1 MNKPRYAK
9 IAFCGIILTA
19 VFWYGL
25 AQAQP
30 VNSESEQNSTLEVG
44 RDDPFANFLSNEK
57 STAQKVS
64 QTSQP
69 VEEKPELFLETIT
82 LKSLS
87 AESFKAVIEGMSSP
101 YGHVSIDKNSNTLII
116 YDTKEALAKIREL
129 VPPKEIV
136 TENLVQRSY
145 RIVYANINEV
155 EKTLRTFISKSGS
168 LSSNPS
174 TSNILVVDFESNIK
188 VIDNFV
194 KEIDRPM
201 QQVLVEVKPELL
213 VETVTLKFL
222 DAKNLKTAIAS
233 MSSKYGSIFIDDKS
247 NSLIV
252 CDTKENLEKIL
263 AQIRKADKTP
273 QQIMIEVV
281 ILDVKLNDETEIG
294 VNWDFLT
301 TKYNKN
307 LGNDSKIGTSFRQSL
322 GFSDTVTAI
331 AETAT
336 TIADATAWNTI
347 GTGSDFS
354 LISGDIRN
362 VVHLLQEKNNVEIL
376 ASPRVMVLSGKESTI
391 KAVEEIPYR
400 EQSDTSQG
408 GATAMTSTQFKNVG
422 VTLKVGATLTDG
434 NSILLNVEG
443 TQNVQTGTSVVSGV
457 TGTPIID
464 TREIQSSLLMKDG
477 QILVIGGLRRKET
490 QKQTNQL
497 PILGDLPII
506 GFAFRATDTI
516 QNNSELLVILS
527 PHIYTGEKL
536 GDVEMEKFNEI
547 TKRPLLI
554 IPEAVEKKK
563 EEEKEKARIAKEA
576 EKIEK
581 AKKAKEAKKAEE
593 ANKKAKTAKKQKS
606 E

>member
-1 MNKPRYAK
+1 
-9 IAFCGIILTA
+9 
-19 VFWYGL
+19 
-25 AQAQP
+25 
-30 VNSESEQNSTLEVG
+30 
-44 RDDPFANFLSNEK
+44 
-57 STAQKVS
+57 
-64 QTSQP
+64 
-69 VEEKPELFLETIT
+69 
-82 LKSLS
+82 
-87 AESFKAVIEGMSSP
+87 
-101 YGHVSIDKNSNTLII
+101 
-116 YDTKEALAKIREL
+116 
-129 VPPKEIV
+129 
-136 TENLVQRSY
+136 
-145 RIVYANINEV
+145 
-155 EKTLRTFISKSGS
+155 
-168 LSSNPS
+168 
-174 TSNILVVDFESNIK
+174 
-188 VIDNFV
+188 
-194 KEIDRPM
+194 
-201 QQVLVEVKPELL
+201 
-213 VETVTLKFL
+213 
-222 DAKNLKTAIAS
+222 

-273 QQIMIEVV
+273 EQIMIEVV

-301 TKYNKN
+301 TKYNMN

-336 TIADATAWNTI
+336 TIGDATAWNTV

-464 TREIQSSLLMKDG
+464 TREIQSSLLMEDG

-506 GFAFRATDTI
+506 GFAFRATDTV

-593 ANKKAKTAKKQKS
+593 ANKKAKTAKNQKS
-606 E
+606 K